1 MSPLLFIIFLLL
13 VTFGTQGCATNQVA
27 QVTEMSVDYVM
38 LDDAVNLTKARIIA
52 NTMNMAEPD
61 KSRVMSNVAKIDSI
75 QLQAKAI
82 IALHDFSSVSPIKLA
97 SLYAEAK
104 AVTLD
109 LKDVIYDEANGFVNW
124 NQIDVADQIQLQ
136 MVYNQADQLGAKIE
150 TYLKSPDNSKALQIA
165 TDVATYGYLTYKI
178 IDITSK

>member
-1 MSPLLFIIFLLL
+1 MRKTNFLSPLLFIIFLLL

-97 SLYAEAK
+97 SLYE
-104 AVTLD
+104 
-109 LKDVIYDEANGFVNW
+109 
-124 NQIDVADQIQLQ
+124 
-136 MVYNQADQLGAKIE
+136 
-150 TYLKSPDNSKALQIA
+150 
-165 TDVATYGYLTYKI
+165 
-178 IDITSK
+178 